1 MKNIDEQVRAA
12 VQYGQWFADCN
23 TIVATNNGRFSVVL
37 HGSKIAEGTT
47 DGHGTFEVTNATF
60 AGWPTN
66 TTSRRLRALGVDTKA
81 LRKKEGY
88 TA

>member
-1 MKNIDEQVRAA
+1 MKNIDENVRAA
-12 VQYGQWFADCN
+12 VMYGEWFADCN

-37 HGSKIAEGTT
+37 HGSKIADGTT
-47 DGHGTFEVTNATF
+47 DGHGDFNVDFATF
-60 AGWPTN
+60 AGYPTN

-88 TA
+88 A